1 MVNIS
6 QTFVSYHDCG
16 NGYLDG
22 TRKIVSKNRKC
33 IRTTHY
39 PFWKKPIDV
48 RNRVE
53 TRAQIQLKPKAT
65 KDYVK
70 RYMHY
75 LNVFSK
81 EYFSSDENLTSDDE
95 SNTETSD
102 EESIAGNASNTEQN
116 LSSEDETI
124 NPNTSTTGED
134 LIIDQNTVHE
144 HEHPLSCTCTQTHLI
159 SKIQAIKMTRKIRT
173 IKMKQ
178 IIKLYL

>member
-6 QTFVSYHDCG
+6 QTFLVYHGFD

-22 TRKIVSKNRKC
+22 TRKIFPKNRKC
-33 IRTTHY
+33 VRPTNY

-53 TRAQIQLKPKAT
+53 TRAQISLKPKAT
-65 KDYVK
+65 RDYVK

-81 EYFSSDENLTSDDE
+81 EYFSSDDNLTSDDE
-95 SNTETSD
+95 SIT
-102 EESIAGNASNTEQN
+102 GNASDTEQN

-124 NPNTSTTGED
+124 ISNTLNTGED
-134 LIIDQNTVHE
+134 LIIDENTE
-144 HEHPLSCTCTQTHLI
+144 TTIELNNTTQTSSI
-159 SKIQAIKMTRKIRT
+159 SDTQNPDNKNETNNQALPLT
-173 IKMKQ
+173 I
-178 IIKLYL
+178 

>member
-6 QTFVSYHDCG
+6 QTFVVYHGCG

-22 TRKIVSKNRKC
+22 TRKIVPKNRKC
-33 IRTTHY
+33 IRPTYY

-53 TRAQIQLKPKAT
+53 TRAQISLKPKAT
-65 KDYVK
+65 RDYVK

-81 EYFSSDENLTSDDE
+81 EYFSSDDNLTSDDE
-95 SNTETSD
+95 SIT
-102 EESIAGNASNTEQN
+102 GNASDTEQN

-124 NPNTSTTGED
+124 ISNTLNTGED
-134 LIIDQNTVHE
+134 LIIDENTE
-144 HEHPLSCTCTQTHLI
+144 TTIELNNTTQTSSI
-159 SKIQAIKMTRKIRT
+159 SDTQNPDNKNETNNQALPLT
-173 IKMKQ
+173 I
-178 IIKLYL
+178 